1 MATTLPAAGTTS
13 ALKAVSA
20 LLTYPT
26 PALIAVLPEI
36 GNLIIA
42 QGRAADGL
50 ARPLLDDLAGRD
62 LYDLQESY
70 VDLFDR
76 SRRLSLH
83 LFEHVHGESRDRGQA
98 MVDLAAHY
106 EGAGLSLAVNELP
119 DYLPLFLEFLSTR
132 PEAEARALLGETA
145 AILATLEERLA
156 QRGSLYAPLFTL
168 LLALAERDGAGH
180 EGERAVETADAGPAA
195 NDLAALDA
203 EWEEAAVTFG
213 PGTPGDGCSV
223 DRLRT
228 RLRAERR
235 DARHHDA
242 QPGVL

>member
-1 MATTLPAAGTTS
+1 MATTLPIGTTPT
-13 ALKAVSA
+13 LKALSA

-42 QGRAADGL
+42 QGHAADGL
-50 ARPLLDDLAGRD
+50 LRPLLDDLAGRD

-106 EGAGLSLAVNELP
+106 ENAGLSLAVNELP

-156 QRGSLYAPLFTL
+156 KRGSLYAPLFTL
-168 LLALAERDGAGH
+168 LLALTEAVGAEREGADTDDH
-180 EGERAVETADAGPAA
+180 EA

-235 DARHHDA
+235 DARHSAHS
-242 QPGVL
+242 

>member
-1 MATTLPAAGTTS
+1 MATTTPAFK
-13 ALKAVSA
+13 ALSA

-36 GNLIIA
+36 KSLVAA
-42 QGRAADGL
+42 QGRTAEGL
-50 ARPLLDDLAGRD
+50 LRPLLNDLTGRD
-62 LYDLQESY
+62 LYDLQEGY

-76 SRRLSLH
+76 SRRTSLH

-106 EGAGLSLAVNELP
+106 ETAGLSLAVNELP

-132 PEAEARALLGETA
+132 PEDEARALLGETA

-156 QRGSLYAPLFTL
+156 KRSSLYAPIFAL
-168 LLALAERDGAGH
+168 LLALAGDGATA
-180 EGERAVETADAGPAA
+180 GEPAEDAEPAD
-195 NDLAALDA
+195 DLASLDA
-203 EWEEAAVTFG
+203 DWEEAAVTFG

-235 DARHHDA
+235 DARHGA
-242 QPGVL
+242 V